1 MKQNTVIVSGAGHL
15 AMVAACAL
23 KGICQRKKYV
33 TELVG
38 LVDGRIVL
46 AVTNIADQA
55 DPWWRK
61 ARGVCKRLIGLQ
73 VACCVVFECDENGD
87 LHISVVGVDYLTNL
101 MPLVV
106 SLGVCWWLALTGA
119 TGLIRQ
125 KLFVSKILEESQL
138 IGKQLLADDALPV

>member
-1 MKQNTVIVSGAGHL
+1 MKRNTVVVSGAGHL

-23 KGICQRKKYV
+23 KGIYQRKKYV

-38 LVDGRIVL
+38 LADGRIVL

-61 ARGVCKRLIGLQ
+61 ARGVCKRLVGLQ
-73 VACCVVFECDENGD
+73 VACCVVFESDENDD
-87 LHISVVGVDYLTNL
+87 LQISVVGVDYLTNL
-101 MPLVV
+101 TPMAV
-106 SLGVCWWLALTGA
+106 SLVVCWWLALTGA
-119 TGLIRQ
+119 TGAIRQ
-125 KLFVSKILEESQL
+125 KLFVSKILEESEL